1 MAEKEIQEQNEGYET
16 RLVELQNIAQYEVEN
31 LVLRTQKNKH
41 VEKINELIKNCAE
54 YERDN
59 KALNKKCAEYE
70 RDNKEL
76 NKKCEDHER
85 DNKELNKKCEDHKS
99 DILAL
104 HTQNK
109 EVKKMYE
116 FKISEQNSKLE
127 KYFLKH
133 CKALE
138 YESEIAKLK
147 KKVEDLKTKVK
158 AEKVHQDIVE
168 NYGFGSSFEK
178 EEKKTIKEETI
189 VQLNNFMCK
198 KCSTNLK
205 SGYMLDCGHLPF
217 CDNCSITIT
226 NENDPK
232 CPICS
237 KSVAYRLRAL
247 IEAIQT

>member
-1 MAEKEIQEQNEGYET
+1 M
-16 RLVELQNIAQYEVEN
+16 
-31 LVLRTQKNKH
+31 
-41 VEKINELIKNCAE
+41 
-54 YERDN
+54 
-59 KALNKKCAEYE
+59 
-70 RDNKEL
+70 
-76 NKKCEDHER
+76 
-85 DNKELNKKCEDHKS
+85 NKKCEDHKS

-147 KKVEDLKTKVK
+147 KNVEDLNKEVE
-158 AEKVHQDIVE
+158 AHKVHQDIVE
-168 NYGFGSSFEK
+168 NFDFGSSFGT
-178 EEKKTIKEETI
+178 EEKKTIKEETTPQENI
-189 VQLNNFMCK
+189 FMCK
-198 KCSTNLK
+198 KCSCNLK
-205 SGYMLDCGHLPF
+205 SASGYMLDCGHLPF
-217 CDNCSITIT
+217 CNNCSMSIT

-247 IEAIQT
+247 IEAM